1 MGKHYVYKIT
11 NLLNNKIYIGVRTHP
26 NPDNDVY
33 MSSSKIIS
41 NLISIEGIENFKKE
55 ILYCFDNRQEAE
67 NKEKE
72 YLTEEFCNDPNTY
85 NIQSNSGLNGDIHG
99 FRKDLWYDYYD
110 DIREQ
115 YKQGIPRNQLAK
127 KYQCDKGTIKI
138 ICHDILR
145 TPSESQQ
152 IRFKNTTSGARDLE
166 FDKIYLNELTKLYTE
181 NKWSVNRIAKH
192 FNKSSSFVTKRLIE
206 NDIELRDRKHNI
218 EKPMKK
224 NRQDVWDSKDEII
237 SLYDKGYTLVE
248 LGKKYKCNDLL
259 IKKILS
265 QNNIHIRNKTENTLL
280 KLNTIIELHN
290 QGFTKTQ
297 IQIKTKTNYNILKKI
312 INNYINGK
320 NNIIT
325 T

>member
-26 NPDNDVY
+26 DPNNDVY

-41 NLISIEGIENFKKE
+41 TLINIEGIANFKKE
-55 ILYCFDNRQEAE
+55 ILHCFNNRQEAE

-85 NIQSNSGLNGDIHG
+85 NIQSNSGLNGNIHG
-99 FRKDLWYDYYD
+99 FRKDLWYDYYN

-115 YKQGIPRNQLAK
+115 YKQGIPRTQLAK
-127 KYQCDKGTIKI
+127 KYNCDRGTIKI
-138 ICHDILR
+138 ICNDILR

-166 FDKIYLNELTKLYTE
+166 FDKIYLDELIKLYTE
-181 NKWSVNRIAKH
+181 NKWSVNRIAKY
-192 FNKSSSFVTKRLIE
+192 FNKSPSFITKRLLEE
-206 NDIELRDRKHNI
+206 NVEIRNRKNNI

-224 NRQDVWDSKDEII
+224 DRQDVWDSKDEII
-237 SLYDKGYTLVE
+237 SLYNKGYNLVE
-248 LGKKYKCNDLL
+248 LGKKYKCNNGL
-259 IKKILS
+259 IKQIIVC
-265 QNNIHIRNKTENTLL
+265 NNIHIRNKKENTLL
-280 KLNTIIELHN
+280 KSNTIIKLYN

-297 IQIKTKTNYNILKKI
+297 IRIKTKTNYNILKEI
-312 INNYINGK
+312 INNYINDK
-320 NNIIT
+320 DKHIKT
-325 T
+325 